1 LVQVASKVALHRS
14 RFDIIATVLLA
25 ANDGGA
31 RKTHIMYKCNLS
43 FKQLHS
49 YLRFLVEMELLKAI
63 KEPLGTVENSVRFE
77 TTRKGREFIKA
88 YKNLN
93 VLLTRES
100 R

>member
-1 LVQVASKVALHRS
+1 
-14 RFDIIATVLLA
+14 
-25 ANDGGA
+25 
-31 RKTHIMYKCNLS
+31 
-43 FKQLHS
+43 
-49 YLRFLVEMELLKAI
+49 MELLKAI